1 MTFMKKLMD
10 MLNMDN
16 WKGCPHD
23 DKIIN
28 DTQNCS
34 TSVFT
39 NDTHKW
45 LSIRDAKA
53 MEIEKRTLDLKN
65 ITIYFDNGVISDV
78 IPDVYSYYEAE
89 YYNING
95 AIYDSYSIES
105 ISSIPIPDYSK
116 LKPTDTPVYS
126 LDYLLIVRASQERR
140 KKNNELAYALLEK
153 SLELMEHSQTIH
165 NKNQILRI
173 VNWLYEDGRLEE
185 AKKKEVTLRRAFP
198 YTFDDTLL
206 HKNVFFK
213 ELQSCKELKT
223 DYIFCSSHQGTC
235 PECAKYQCRVYCIS
249 GKDKR
254 LPKLPDIVYQY
265 GGFHPGCRHSFHPFF
280 LYSNHTIND
289 YNLKEFNVFKHSN
302 RPFVDDRTEYD
313 KQLYTERLKKQ
324 RKRIESAHNKE
335 IYYILKEKLPDAMP
349 KSLSGFTKMKNANSK
364 NYQEIVRMAR
374 EIGINIS

>member
-45 LSIRDAKA
+45 LSIRDANA

-116 LKPTDTPVYS
+116 VKPTDTPVYS

-185 AKKKEVTLRRAFP
+185 AKKKEVALRRAFP

-213 ELQSCKELKT
+213 ELQSCK
-223 DYIFCSSHQGTC
+223 
-235 PECAKYQCRVYCIS
+235 
-249 GKDKR
+249 
-254 LPKLPDIVYQY
+254 
-265 GGFHPGCRHSFHPFF
+265 
-280 LYSNHTIND
+280 
-289 YNLKEFNVFKHSN
+289 
-302 RPFVDDRTEYD
+302 
-313 KQLYTERLKKQ
+313 
-324 RKRIESAHNKE
+324 
-335 IYYILKEKLPDAMP
+335 
-349 KSLSGFTKMKNANSK
+349 
-364 NYQEIVRMAR
+364 
-374 EIGINIS
+374 